1 MKRVFSHI
9 IKIVLV
15 LAMIICWLLSIGY
28 TNRLASV
35 KNTFNIYFDEEE
47 YVPADIYKMQQ
58 EEKDKDNSLAF
69 TGWYEKEKQSVL
81 NNNLNRTI
89 ESNIM
94 FICGNSYLIAEGP
107 ILFEDDIK
115 GCLID
120 EETAYKL
127 FGSYD
132 VIGNTIIYD
141 NREFI
146 IRGIHRTME
155 DTIIMQAEIDSKDK
169 IQGLLIDISN
179 DGIEKVK
186 HISERY
192 GMKEY
197 GVNSAVYYN
206 LGKMCTS
213 LLPLIILLI
222 IICSALKKAI
232 EIKDR
237 PVLFIFSIIMIVVW
251 ITIFFSI
258 TKYKISIPVDIL
270 PSKWS
275 DFDYWK
281 KFFQECIDK
290 IKYVIYMKKY
300 MIDIYV
306 ISYLSKIALCTIITI
321 ALFFIN
327 TKNIKIESMKMLF
340 IAIFA
345 LFIITFM
352 AIFILKESI
361 FINNSSAVIWLIC
374 PYYLLYRYAY
384 LIRERFLS
392 KILQ

>member
-132 VIGNTIIYD
+132 VIGNTIIYG

-237 PVLFIFSIIMIVVW
+237 PVLFIFSIIMIIVW

-321 ALFFIN
+321 TLFFVN
-327 TKNIKIESMKMLF
+327 KRNIKIDSMKELF
-340 IAIFA
+340 IAILA

-352 AIFILKESI
+352 AICILKESI

-374 PYYLLYRYAY
+374 PYYLLYRYSY
-384 LIRERFLS
+384 LIRERFLR

>member
-132 VIGNTIIYD
+132 VIGNTIIYG

-222 IICSALKKAI
+222 IICSALKKGI

-321 ALFFIN
+321 TLFFVN
-327 TKNIKIESMKMLF
+327 KRNIKIDSMKELF
-340 IAIFA
+340 IAILA

-352 AIFILKESI
+352 AICILKESI

-374 PYYLLYRYAY
+374 PYYLLYRYSY
-384 LIRERFLS
+384 LIRERFLR

>member
-89 ESNIM
+89 ESNII

-132 VIGNTIIYD
+132 VIGNTIIYG

-321 ALFFIN
+321 TLFFVN
-327 TKNIKIESMKMLF
+327 KRNIKIDSMKELF
-340 IAIFA
+340 IAILA

-352 AIFILKESI
+352 AICILKESI

-374 PYYLLYRYAY
+374 PYYLLYRYSY
-384 LIRERFLS
+384 LIRERFLR

>member
-1 MKRVFSHI
+1 M
-9 IKIVLV
+9 
-15 LAMIICWLLSIGY
+15 
-28 TNRLASV
+28 
-35 KNTFNIYFDEEE
+35 
-47 YVPADIYKMQQ
+47 
-58 EEKDKDNSLAF
+58 
-69 TGWYEKEKQSVL
+69 
-81 NNNLNRTI
+81 
-89 ESNIM
+89 
-94 FICGNSYLIAEGP
+94 AEGP
-107 ILFEDDIK
+107 VLFEDDIK

-127 FGSYD
+127 FGSND

-146 IRGIHRTME
+146 IRGIHRAME
-155 DTIIMQAEIDSKDK
+155 DTIIMQAESDSKDK

-179 DGIEKVK
+179 DGIENIKL
-186 HISERY
+186 ISERY
-192 GMKEY
+192 GVKEY
-197 GVNSAVYYN
+197 GVNSTVYYN

-222 IICSALKKAI
+222 IVCSALKKAL

-237 PVLFIFSIIMIVVW
+237 PILFILSIIMIILW
-251 ITIFFSI
+251 ITAFFFI

-270 PSKWS
+270 PNKWS

-281 KFFQECIDK
+281 KFFQECMDK

-321 ALFFIN
+321 TLFFVN
-327 TKNIKIESMKMLF
+327 KRNFKIDCMKELF
-340 IAIFA
+340 IAILA

-352 AIFILKESI
+352 AICILKESI

-374 PYYLLYRYAY
+374 PYYLVYRYAY
-384 LIRERFLS
+384 LIKERFLS